1 MKLIRIL
8 ILLMLLSS
16 FSSKAQS
23 CCDSLKQAK
32 VYGRVL
38 VKDIALKDSL
48 LSVRK
53 QTIEILFK
61 ETQRLEQESY
71 KLKESHQALS
81 KQVKLIRKRKNV
93 AVGVSFSL
101 FLILLIK

>member
-1 MKLIRIL
+1 M
-8 ILLMLLSS
+8 
-16 FSSKAQS
+16 
-23 CCDSLKQAK
+23 AK

-48 LSVRK
+48 LSIRK
-53 QTIEILFK
+53 QTIEILFQ
-61 ETQRLEQESY
+61 ETQRLQQANY
-71 KLKESHQALS
+71 KLKESHEALS